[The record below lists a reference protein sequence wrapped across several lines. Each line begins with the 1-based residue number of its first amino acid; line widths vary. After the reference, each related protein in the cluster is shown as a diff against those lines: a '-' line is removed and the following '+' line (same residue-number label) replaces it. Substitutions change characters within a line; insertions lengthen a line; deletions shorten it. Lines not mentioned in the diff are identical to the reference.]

1 MKWLT
6 ELLSRLFKHS
16 ACVSQDV
23 CLEVQK
29 KNVEVSNGLSDCIE
43 GATRECTTRYL
54 ELKNDMQREFDEVK
68 QLLRQL

>member
-6 ELLSRLFKHS
+6 QLFGKIFNNR
-16 ACVSQDV
+16 VSKDV

-29 KNVEVSNGLSDCIE
+29 TNDLVHGNLEDCIE